1 MNNKLI
7 LIILF
12 ITASLHSIRAQGDT
26 TLVINE
32 INYPVYKSLASGYLH
47 TDPDSAFILGQILV
61 DYLDEVGDNEEKIV
75 IKGYM
80 AISATETGDFKNAVL
95 LTHQSL
101 ALLDDVEDQVAKHI
115 AYTNA
120 GLVYKSLGYYTKA
133 IEYYQKALDFIETD
147 KKSSRS
153 LALGHIGDCL
163 INLGEIEKGLHYIQ
177 EAHKINIEYERLET
191 ELFSASYLMN
201 ANLKLGYNNEVLDL
215 YQKYKVRVDTSGET
229 LARVYVKLA
238 AAKAYMNT
246 GGMDSAFI
254 LLRSIE
260 REAEEMNLYN
270 YTEDIYKLLADFF
283 ESKGLRDRS
292 DEYYKKYVELL
303 TVNSRT
309 KREREIQALQMG
321 FDLANQAEENQR
333 LLELAELKDAAARR
347 QTIYTWI
354 FLGLSV
360 VLAFILYRSQKI
372 RAELRVTNQQLINS
386 RELIIDQ
393 NQKIEQQNRELEEKV
408 QKRTRA
414 LTGANNELRTQ
425 NDQLEQYAFITAHNL
440 RSPIARMIGLIQI
453 LNGQDKSE
461 QEKILGHIRGEA
473 KSLDQIVQDLNQILS
488 IRKGA
493 GKAYEEINIKNFILD
508 LIEPFKKEFND
519 IGGELV
525 VNIPNGIKWNLI
537 PAYFKSIIQNLINN
551 SLKYRDSHRK
561 IRVEINVGIEGGE
574 LIVNIIDNAIGMDM
588 EVVKSKIF
596 GLYQRFTTNVE
607 GKGMGLYM
615 VKLQAEAMNGRIEVK
630 SEKGLGSEF
639 TLRFQHNS

>member
-1 MNNKLI
+1 MI
-7 LIILF
+7 SSVI
-12 ITASLHSIRAQGDT
+12 AQGDT

-32 INYPVYKSLASGYLH
+32 INYPIYKSLTSDYLH
-47 TDPDSAFILGQILV
+47 TDPDSAFLLGEILI
-61 DYLDEVGDNEEKIV
+61 DYLNEIGNNEEIII

-80 AISATETGDFKNAVL
+80 AISATETGDYKRAVL
-95 LTHQSL
+95 LTHQGL
-101 ALLDDVEDQVAKHI
+101 ALLDEIQDQNAKRVV
-115 AYTNA
+115 YSNA

-133 IEYYQKALDFIETD
+133 IEYYQKALDQIGSAD
-147 KKSSRS
+147 KSKRS
-153 LALGHIGDCL
+153 LSLGHIGDCL
-163 INLGEIEKGLHYIQ
+163 INLGEIEKGLQYIQ
-177 EAHKINIEYERLET
+177 EAHEINIEFGKHNN

-201 ANLKLGYNNEVLDL
+201 ANLKLGNNNEVIDL
-215 YQKYKVRVDTSGET
+215 YEKYRVKVDSSGET
-229 LARVYVKLA
+229 LARVFVKLA

-246 GGMDSAFI
+246 GDMDSAFI

-260 REAEEMNLYN
+260 KEAEEMNLYN
-270 YTEDIYKLLADFF
+270 YTEDIYKLLAEFF
-283 ESKGLRDRS
+283 ESKGLEDRS
-292 DEYYKKYVELL
+292 DEYFKKYVELL

-309 KREREIQALQMG
+309 NREREIQALQMG

-372 RAELRVTNQQLINS
+372 RTELRTTNQQLINS

-393 NQKIEQQNRELEEKV
+393 NKKIEQQNRDLEEKV

-453 LNGQDKSE
+453 LNGQEKSE

-493 GKAYEEINIKNFILD
+493 GKAYEEIDIKEFILN
-508 LIEPFKKEFND
+508 LVEPFKKEFVSVN
-519 IGGELV
+519 GELI
-525 VNIPNGIKWNLI
+525 VNVPDGIKWNLI

-551 SLKYRDSHRK
+551 SLKYRDANRK

-574 LIVNIIDNAIGMDM
+574 LGVDIIDNAIGMDM
-588 EVVKSKIF
+588 DVVRSKIF

-615 VKLQAEAMNGRIEVK
+615 VKLQAEAMNGRIEVQ
-630 SEKGLGSEF
+630 SEKGVGSEF
-639 TLRFQHNS
+639 YLRFQHNS